1 MTDEFRVLR
10 ENFPKEQGVCMA
22 DDDCQQVQTI
32 SLYQIATSLNEIDKT
47 LKEINR
53 SLNKRR

>member
-10 ENFPKEQGVCMA
+10 ESFPKEQGVCMA
-22 DDDCQQVQTI
+22 DDECQQVQTI

>member
-1 MTDEFRVLR
+1 MTDEFRTMR
-10 ENFPKEQGVCMA
+10 ERTLGKYVPAAPLLETS
-22 DDDCQQVQTI
+22 QTQI
-32 SLYQIATSLNEIDKT
+32 ICLYQIATSLNEIDKT